1 MLLLD
6 THAAIWLTEGQPMS
20 AQATREIREA
30 MQAGE
35 LLFSAVSAWEIGLLV
50 AKGQIALAVPVRMW
64 LDRLAEKPGIR
75 IISLDAETALNST
88 LLPQPFV
95 QDPADRFLV
104 ATARLLNS
112 PLVTRDRRI
121 LEYAK
126 AGHVRAVKC

>member
-6 THAAIWLTEGQPMS
+6 THAAVWLTEGQAMS
-20 AQATREIREA
+20 AQGTRAIRAAMEA
-30 MQAGE
+30 DE

-50 AKGQIALAVPVRMW
+50 AKKQIALAVPVQMW
-64 LDRLAEKPGIR
+64 LGRFAEKPGIR
-75 IISLDAETALNST
+75 IIALDAETALNST

-104 ATARLLNS
+104 ASARALNV
-112 PLVTRDRRI
+112 PIITRDKRI
-121 LEYAK
+121 LDYAK